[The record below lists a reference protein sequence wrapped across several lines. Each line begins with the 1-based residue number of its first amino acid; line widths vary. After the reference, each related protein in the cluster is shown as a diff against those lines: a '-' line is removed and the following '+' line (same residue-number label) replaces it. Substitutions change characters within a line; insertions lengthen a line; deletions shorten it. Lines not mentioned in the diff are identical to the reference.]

1 MSQPATRGVAEPAG
15 PRRRAGWLRKAGAS
29 PLPPSSSPEDRARAR
44 AVKRAASAVPK
55 GGAQPPTLTAR
66 ARAPRSFRGGGREVP
81 VARQESGAPGNLVAH
96 HTVGYVSVATH
107 SNRPDLPHFLDTG
120 H

>member
-66 ARAPRSFRGGGREVP
+66 VSGTTI
-81 VARQESGAPGNLVAH
+81 VARRGAGGL
-96 HTVGYVSVATH
+96 SVTYQVPCNTLR
-107 SNRPDLPHFLDTG
+107 SSPDLSRFS
-120 H
+120 